1 MADSLIPDAGEAW
14 RAFAATRPAITAL
27 VDDRNSLALSGD
39 EPAIRYALVSGR
51 YDGAGVA
58 APLLQIEC
66 WGAGGGVEDD
76 GTAWNIAAAV
86 VSVAPEIVGG
96 VFAGA
101 RVAGVRVSHP
111 FWSPDPVTNRP
122 RYIVELR
129 LLDHAPTT

>member
-14 RAFAATRPAITAL
+14 RAFAATRPAITNL
-27 VDDRNSLALSGD
+27 VGDRNGLVLSGD

-66 WGAGGGVEDD
+66 WGAGGGLDDD

-86 VSVAPEIVGG
+86 VSVASEFVG
-96 VFAGA
+96 VYAGA

-111 FWSPDPVTNRP
+111 FWSPDPVTDRP